1 MLHYVD
7 WVKFSLEGAALL
19 TGQFWGSEYGTKKVS
34 RFSRVP
40 VESLS
45 GCRKALSASPAKNRR
60 IEADLQAL
68 AAIVD
73 GSRDALWSWTPKG
86 IIVRWNTEAERL
98 FGYTAEE
105 IIGRSV
111 LTLVPPDRHQQAR
124 EIIQKAV
131 QGEGHGQYETVRI
144 RKDGTELD
152 VELTVSPITDKRGKV
167 VGCLSSCRDISERK
181 HVQSSLAERINELT
195 TLICSAVTASGDL
208 GVSSTSPTTWLS
220 WIWPPVTAKF
230 SGRPLLSTMAWI
242 FVERPP
248 RLTPIA

>member
-1 MLHYVD
+1 M
-7 WVKFSLEGAALL
+7 
-19 TGQFWGSEYGTKKVS
+19 
-34 RFSRVP
+34 
-40 VESLS
+40 
-45 GCRKALSASPAKNRR
+45 
-60 IEADLQAL
+60 
-68 AAIVD
+68 D

-131 QGEGHGQYETVRI
+131 QGEGHSQCRQLRI

-167 VGCLSSCRDISERK
+167 VGCLSWCRDVSKPK
-181 HVQSSLAERINELT
+181 HVQSSLAERIE
-195 TLICSAVTASGDL
+195 
-208 GVSSTSPTTWLS
+208 
-220 WIWPPVTAKF
+220 
-230 SGRPLLSTMAWI
+230 
-242 FVERPP
+242 
-248 RLTPIA
+248 